1 MAPDRIV
8 RTYRYRLTPTDAQRA
23 KMAQAAGVCRL
34 VYNLCLDQRRDF
46 WRQHLR
52 STGRHISYFGQSAEI
67 TALRK
72 EFDWIQAVPREALDS
87 AAKDA
92 ERAFDRFFRG
102 AGGYPTYRK
111 RSDGCGFSLR
121 GRYTSTR
128 SLNAKWSEARLPG
141 FGWVKFRRTR
151 PMMGCAKI
159 VTLHEDG
166 GEWFVGFQNEIEL
179 SPVSPLTL
187 GVGIDRGVANA
198 VALSTGELFQIPA
211 SIEALDRRRRKAQRV
226 LSRRVRGSKRRE
238 KARARV
244 AAFHARARRMRT
256 DWLHRVST
264 DISRRFG
271 HVAIEALQIK
281 NMTAS
286 ASGTVDEPGR
296 KVAQKRGLNRS
307 ILAQGW
313 GRIDRMLSY
322 KLAATGGT
330 LARVNPAYTSQSC
343 SACGAVDAK
352 SRESQAVFRC
362 VHCGHEDHADINA
375 AKEILRRSTSV
386 QLVEG
391 ARWRPDETRTM
402 GAAA

>member
-1 MAPDRIV
+1 MAVV
-8 RTYRYRLTPTDAQRA
+8 RSYRYRLRPTDDQRNQ
-23 KMAQAAGVCRL
+23 MAQTAGVCRL
-34 VYNLCLDQRRDF
+34 VYNLCLEQRRDS

-72 EFDWIQAVPREALDS
+72 EFDWIQAVPRDALDG

-92 ERAFDRFFRG
+92 EHAFDRFFKG
-102 AGGYPTYRK
+102 LCGYPAYRK
-111 RSDGCGFSLR
+111 RSAGCGFSLR
-121 GRYTSTR
+121 GRHVGAR
-128 SLNAKWSEARLPG
+128 SLNAKWSEVRLAA

-151 PMMGCAKI
+151 PMQGVIK
-159 VTLHEDG
+159 VVSLREEG
-166 GEWFVGFQNEIEL
+166 GDWFVSFQNEVGL
-179 SPVSPLTL
+179 STGSST
-187 GVGIDRGVANA
+187 GEEVGIDRGVANTI
-198 VALSTGELFQIPA
+198 ALSTGELFQIPA
-211 SIEALDRRRRKAQRV
+211 SIEAVDRRRRKAQRV

-244 AAFHARARRMRT
+244 AALHARARRMRT
-256 DWLHRVST
+256 DWLHRIST

-286 ASGTVDEPGR
+286 ASGTVEEPGR
-296 KVAQKRGLNRS
+296 NVAQKRGLNRS

-313 GRIDRMLSY
+313 GRFDRMLSY
-322 KLAATGGT
+322 KLEGFGGT
-330 LARVNPAYTSQSC
+330 LIRINPAYTSQSC

-375 AKEILRRSTSV
+375 AKEILRRSTSA

-391 ARWRPDETRTM
+391 ARLRPIETRTT
-402 GAAA
+402 GVAA